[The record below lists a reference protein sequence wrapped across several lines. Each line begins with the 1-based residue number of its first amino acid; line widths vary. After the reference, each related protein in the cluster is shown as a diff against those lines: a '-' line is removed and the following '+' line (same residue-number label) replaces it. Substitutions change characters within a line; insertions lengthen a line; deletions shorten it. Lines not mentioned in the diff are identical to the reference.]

1 VARALHSAD
10 ELDAERS
17 AAADPP
23 RRSRSRSIA
32 LAAPAALGLLV
43 FFAIPVGVFLVY
55 SVLTGATFSFSAQ
68 TPFTIDNY
76 VDVFQAPST
85 GKLLFNSA
93 IVGLSVGV
101 VCLLIGIPFA
111 YWVRYHAGRFQRLI
125 LLLVIAAM
133 FASYLVRIYAWRTML
148 GSDGVINSALESL
161 GAIDQPLGF
170 LVFSRF
176 AIVVAIV
183 HILLPFVILILYAG
197 FRPLEPR
204 YFEASED
211 LGAGAVQRWRRVVLP
226 LIAVPAMSA
235 FMLCFVVAS
244 ADYVTPQFL
253 GGPESSMVGV
263 QIQNYFKAQGDYPL
277 GAALAIVV
285 VLGYLVI
292 QGLILLAMR
301 LMGVRRIEWGT

>member
-1 VARALHSAD
+1 VDRAFHAAD
-10 ELDAERS
+10 ELTPLPPAAERG
-17 AAADPP
+17 P
-23 RRSRSRSIA
+23 RRLRAGPIA
-32 LAAPAALGLLV
+32 LTAPAALGLLV
-43 FFAIPVGVFLVY
+43 FFAAPVAVFIVY
-55 SVLTGATFSFSAQ
+55 SFLTGAAFSFSAD
-68 TPFTIDNY
+68 TPFTIQNY
-76 VDVFQAPST
+76 VDVLEAPST
-85 GKLLFNSA
+85 RDLVANSV
-93 IVGLSVGV
+93 IVGLLVGV

-111 YWVRYHAGRFQRLI
+111 YWVRYHAGRLQQLV
-125 LLLVIAAM
+125 LLLVIAAL

-148 GSDGVINSALESL
+148 GTDGVINTALESL
-161 GAIDQPLGF
+161 GAIDEPLGF

-176 AIVVAIV
+176 AVVVAIV

-211 LGAGAVQRWRRVVLP
+211 LGAGAVQRWRRVILP

-235 FMLCFVVAS
+235 FMLCFVLAS

-277 GAALAIVV
+277 GAALAVG
-285 VLGYLVI
+285 VLVGYLII
-292 QGLILLAMR
+292 QALLLLGMR
-301 LMGVRRIEWGT
+301 LMGVRRVEWGT

>member
-1 VARALHSAD
+1 
-10 ELDAERS
+10 
-17 AAADPP
+17 
-23 RRSRSRSIA
+23 
-32 LAAPAALGLLV
+32 V
-43 FFAIPVGVFLVY
+43 FFAAPVAIFIVY
-55 SVLTGATFSFSAQ
+55 SLLTGAAFSFSAE
-68 TPFTIDNY
+68 TPFTIQNY
-76 VDVFQAPST
+76 VDVIEAPST
-85 GKLLFNSA
+85 DDLLVNSV
-93 IVGLSVGV
+93 IVGLLVGI

-111 YWVRYHAGRFQRLI
+111 YWVRYHAGRLQQLV
-125 LLLVIAAM
+125 LLLVIAAL

-148 GSDGVINSALESL
+148 GTDGVINSALESL
-161 GAIDQPLGF
+161 GAIDEPLGF

-176 AIVVAIV
+176 AVVVAIV

-211 LGAGAVQRWRRVVLP
+211 LGAGAVQRWRRVILP

-235 FMLCFVVAS
+235 FMLCFVLAS

-277 GAALAIVV
+277 GAALAVA
-285 VLGYLVI
+285 VLVGYLII
-292 QGLILLAMR
+292 QALLLLGMR
-301 LMGVRRIEWGT
+301 LMGVRRVEWGT

>member
-1 VARALHSAD
+1 M
-10 ELDAERS
+10 
-17 AAADPP
+17 
-23 RRSRSRSIA
+23 
-32 LAAPAALGLLV
+32 PAAIGLLL
-43 FFAIPVGVFLVY
+43 FFAIPAAVFFVY
-55 SVLTGATFSFSAQ
+55 SFLTGASFSFSAQ
-68 TPFTIDNY
+68 TPFTIQNY

-85 GKLLFNSA
+85 GNLLRNSA
-93 IVGLSVGV
+93 IVGLLVGV
-101 VCLLIGIPFA
+101 VCLMIGIPFA
-111 YWVRYHAGRFQRLI
+111 YWVRYHAGRMQQLI
-125 LLLVIAAM
+125 LLLVIAAL

-148 GSDGVINSALESL
+148 GTDGVINSGLESL
-161 GAIDQPLGF
+161 GLLDQPLGF

-204 YFEASED
+204 YLEASED
-211 LGAGAVQRWRRVVLP
+211 LGAGMIERWRRVIAP
-226 LIAVPAMSA
+226 LMAVPAMSA

-277 GAALAIVV
+277 GAALAVVV
-285 VLGYLVI
+285 VLAYLVI
-292 QGLILLAMR
+292 QGLLLLGMR
-301 LMGVRRIEWGT
+301 LMRVRRVDWGA

>member
-1 VARALHSAD
+1 MARALHSAD
-10 ELDAERS
+10 ELDAEGS

-32 LAAPAALGLLV
+32 LAAPAALGLLL
-43 FFAIPVGVFLVY
+43 FFAIPVGVFVVY
-55 SVLTGATFSFSAQ
+55 SFLTGATFSFSAQ

-76 VDVFQAPST
+76 VDVFNAPST
-85 GKLLFNSA
+85 DNLLLNSA

-197 FRPLEPR
+197 FRPLESR

-211 LGAGAVQRWRRVVLP
+211 LGAGMVQRWRRVVLP

>member
-1 VARALHSAD
+1 MFF
-10 ELDAERS
+10 
-17 AAADPP
+17 
-23 RRSRSRSIA
+23 
-32 LAAPAALGLLV
+32 AAPVAV
-43 FFAIPVGVFLVY
+43 FVVY
-55 SVLTGATFSFSAQ
+55 SFLTGAVFSFSAQ
-68 TPFTIDNY
+68 TPFTIQNF

-85 GKLLFNSA
+85 GKLLWNSA
-93 IVGLSVGV
+93 VVGFLVGTF
-101 VCLLIGIPFA
+101 CLLIGIPFA
-111 YWVRYHAGRFQRLI
+111 YWVRYYAGRLQQLI

-148 GSDGVINSALESL
+148 GTDGVINSGLESL
-161 GAIDQPLGF
+161 GIIHKPLGF

-176 AIVVAIV
+176 AVVVAIV

-211 LGAGAVQRWRRVVLP
+211 LGAGTVQRWRRVVLP

-235 FMLCFVVAS
+235 FMLCFVLAS

-253 GGPESSMVGV
+253 GGPQSSMVGV

-277 GAALAIVV
+277 GAALAIT
-285 VLGYLVI
+285 VLFGYLII
-292 QGLILLAMR
+292 QALLALALK
-301 LMGVRRIEWGT
+301 LMGVRRVEWGT

>member
-1 VARALHSAD
+1 M
-10 ELDAERS
+10 
-17 AAADPP
+17 
-23 RRSRSRSIA
+23 
-32 LAAPAALGLLV
+32 LL
-43 FFAIPVGVFLVY
+43 FFAIPVAVFVVY
-55 SVLTGATFSFSAQ
+55 SFLTGATFSFTAQ

-76 VDVFQAPST
+76 VDVFNAPST
-85 GKLLFNSA
+85 DNLLLNSA
-93 IVGLSVGV
+93 IIGLSVGV

-197 FRPLEPR
+197 FRPLESR

-211 LGAGAVQRWRRVVLP
+211 LGAGMVQRWRRVVLP

>member
-17 AAADPP
+17 AAADSP
-23 RRSRSRSIA
+23 RRSRFRSLA
-32 LAAPAALGLLV
+32 LAAPAALGLLI

-55 SVLTGATFSFSAQ
+55 SFLTGATFSFSAQ

-76 VDVFQAPST
+76 VDVVQAPST
-85 GKLLFNSA
+85 GNLLFNSA

-111 YWVRYHAGRFQRLI
+111 YWVRYHAGRLQRLI

-148 GSDGVINSALESL
+148 GTDGVINSALESL

-176 AIVVAIV
+176 AVVVAIV

-211 LGAGAVQRWRRVVLP
+211 LGAGTVQRWRRVVLP

-301 LMGVRRIEWGT
+301 LMRVRRIEWGT